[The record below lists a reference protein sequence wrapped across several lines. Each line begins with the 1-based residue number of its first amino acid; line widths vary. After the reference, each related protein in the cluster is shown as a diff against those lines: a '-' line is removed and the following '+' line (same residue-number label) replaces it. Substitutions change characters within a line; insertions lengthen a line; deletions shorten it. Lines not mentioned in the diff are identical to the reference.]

1 MARSE
6 IEQLTLAIKDVNI
19 EIKKLERSLNDV
31 FKALLTLSKEIK
43 ELNKLDKPR
52 VHGFVNEMR
61 AAAGMPLHPY
71 DVEPIHSEE

>member
-52 VHGFVNEMR
+52 VLGFVNEMR
-61 AAAGMPLHPY
+61 AAAGMSFCPD
-71 DVEPIHSEE
+71 DVEPIWFGE